1 MTDEKDLTPR
11 LGRIGSQT
19 PLRQITQLK
28 RLARAARK
36 GQPRSHNGGRLQ
48 AGAIRFQGRG
58 KAAAALARHWS
69 HARQRR
75 VVVKV
80 HIARAGSAGN
90 AAFARH
96 LSYVHREGTD
106 REGHRG
112 TLYDRY
118 GEVSDATEF
127 NERAR
132 DDRRQFRLIVS
143 PEDSTQMKDITAFT
157 RALME
162 QAEKDLGRRLDWV
175 AVNHHDTAHPH
186 VHIVIRGGSPRNGE
200 LIIDRNYIT
209 HGFRH
214 RAEAEVTREFGQR
227 RLREIAAS
235 RSRETEREAFTSID
249 REILR
254 VSAEGGIELNPET
267 SVLDRF
273 DRAVKARRLRHLERL
288 GLARHEG
295 RSQWGLKDGW
305 DDTLRAL
312 GRRGD
317 LVNAMARA
325 MGERLNLESL
335 REFSPNR
342 SVGSEIT
349 GRLAAVLP
357 GDELRNG
364 RLLLIEGIDG
374 HPWTA
379 HITEAQTVELPKI
392 GGVISLTVDKP
403 ERKAADKVIAEIA
416 ARNGGVYSDALHTSA
431 DPTSSPAYRLAH
443 KRRLEALRR
452 LRIVER
458 QSDGSWQI
466 PPDFEQRALEAQSR
480 RAQIKLTVLSWLPVE
495 QLTERHAHTWLDRTD
510 ENVISDFGSGFG
522 AEVRAA
528 RFARQLWA
536 ESTGLDLRT
545 ETQLKA
551 SELSDFIANEASR
564 TGKEP
569 VELASREAFKGVYAR
584 HVDLAQGRFAVIE
597 SEGRF
602 MLAGWSARNAA
613 WKGREITL
621 SQRGRS
627 IQWQLMQER
636 NLGL

>member
-1 MTDEKDLTPR
+1 
-11 LGRIGSQT
+11 
-19 PLRQITQLK
+19 
-28 RLARAARK
+28 
-36 GQPRSHNGGRLQ
+36 
-48 AGAIRFQGRG
+48 
-58 KAAAALARHWS
+58 
-69 HARQRR
+69 
-75 VVVKV
+75 
-80 HIARAGSAGN
+80 
-90 AAFARH
+90 
-96 LSYVHREGTD
+96 
-106 REGHRG
+106 
-112 TLYDRY
+112 
-118 GEVSDATEF
+118 
-127 NERAR
+127 
-132 DDRRQFRLIVS
+132 
-143 PEDSTQMKDITAFT
+143 
-157 RALME
+157 
-162 QAEKDLGRRLDWV
+162 WV

-186 VHIVIRGGSPRNGE
+186 VHIVIRSGSPRNGE
-200 LIIDRNYIT
+200 LIIDRKYIT
-209 HGFRH
+209 QGFRH
-214 RAEAEVTREFGQR
+214 RAEAEVTRELGQR

-249 REILR
+249 RELLG
-254 VSAEGGIELNPET
+254 AFTEGRIELSRET
-267 SVLDRF
+267 GALDRF
-273 DRAVKARRLRHLERL
+273 DRALKARRLRHLERL
-288 GLARHEG
+288 GLAQHLG
-295 RSQWGLKDGW
+295 RSQWLMKEGW

-325 MGERLNLESL
+325 MGERLDLESL
-335 REFSPNR
+335 REFSPDR
-342 SVGSEIT
+342 GAGGEIT

-392 GGVISLTVDKP
+392 GGVISLTVDRP

-416 ARNGGVYSDALHTSA
+416 ARNGGVYSEALHTAA
-431 DPTSSPAYRLAH
+431 DPASSPAYRLAH

-466 PPDFEQRALEAQSR
+466 PPDFEQRAMEAESR
-480 RAQIKLTVLSWLPVE
+480 RTHIKLTVQSWLPVE
-495 QLTERHAHTWLDRTD
+495 QLTERPAHTWLDRAD
-510 ENVISDFGSGFG
+510 ETVIPDFGSGFG

-528 RFARQLWA
+528 RVARQLWA
-536 ESTGLDLRT
+536 KSAGLDLRT

-564 TGKEP
+564 TGKES
-569 VELASREAFKGVYAR
+569 VELASGGTFKGIYAR
-584 HVDLAQGRFAVIE
+584 HVDLAQGRFAIIE

-613 WKGREITL
+613 WKGREVTL

-627 IQWQLMQER
+627 IQWRLMQER

>member
-1 MTDEKDLTPR
+1 MTDEKDFTPR
-11 LGRIGSQT
+11 LGRIGSQK
-19 PLRQITQLK
+19 PLRHNTQLK

-36 GQPRSHNGGRLQ
+36 GQPRAHNEGRLQ
-48 AGAIRFQGRG
+48 AGIVRFQGRG
-58 KAAAALARHWS
+58 KAAVAMARHWS
-69 HARQRR
+69 DARQRR

-80 HIARAGSAGN
+80 HIARAGPAGN

-96 LSYVHREGTD
+96 LSYIHREGTD

-112 TLYDRY
+112 TLYDRD
-118 GEVSDATEF
+118 GEISDATEF

-143 PEDSTQMKDITAFT
+143 PEDSAQMTDLTAFT

-162 QAEKDLGRRLDWV
+162 RAEKDLRKRLDWV
-175 AVNHHDTAHPH
+175 AVNHHDTAQPH
-186 VHIVIRGGSPRNGE
+186 VHIVIRGGSPRSGE

-214 RAEAEVTREFGQR
+214 RAEAEVTRELGQR

-249 REILR
+249 WEILKA
-254 VSAEGGIELNPET
+254 STEGGIELNPET

-273 DRAVKARRLRHLERL
+273 DRAVKARRLRHLQRL

-317 LVNAMARA
+317 LVNAMAHA
-325 MGERLNLESL
+325 MGERLDLESL
-335 REFSPNR
+335 REFSPDR
-342 SVGSEIT
+342 VAGGEIT

-364 RLLLIEGIDG
+364 RLLLIDGIDG

-379 HITEAQTVELPKI
+379 HIPEAQTVELPGI
-392 GGVISLTVDKP
+392 GGVISLTVDRP

-416 ARNGGVYSDALHTSA
+416 ARNGGVYSETLHTSA
-431 DPTSSPAYRLAH
+431 DPASSPAYRLAY

-452 LRIVER
+452 LGVVER

-466 PPDFEQRALEAQSR
+466 CHDFEERALEAETR
-480 RAQIKLTVLSWLPVE
+480 RGKITLTVQSWLPVE
-495 QLTERHAHTWLDRTD
+495 QLTERHAYTWLDRVELNTND
-510 ENVISDFGSGFG
+510 ESGIGFG

-528 RFARQLWA
+528 RMARQLWA
-536 ESTGLDLRT
+536 TKTGLDLRG
-545 ETQLKA
+545 EAQLKT
-551 SELSDFIANEASR
+551 SELVNFVAEEATR

-569 VELASREAFKGVYAR
+569 AELTNRADFKGVYTR
-584 HVDLAQGRFAVIE
+584 HVDLAQGRYAIIE
-597 SEGRF
+597 NEGQF
-602 MLAGWSARNAA
+602 MLASWSVRQSQ
-613 WKGREITL
+613 WRGREVSL
-621 SQRGRS
+621 RQSGRAL
-627 IQWQLMQER
+627 QWQIGQER
-636 NLGL
+636 G